1 MNQLTVRQRK
11 IVYTLVI
18 VLLLVPIIFLGY
30 PATRSG
36 GGGARGLLA
45 QSREKNDLGET
56 SLGDV
61 DPTSATMNL
70 VLLGMRGVAA
80 SVLWSKAD
88 EYKDKKN
95 FTQLEQ
101 TVESIILLQP
111 HFKSVWRFQAWNL
124 AYNVSTECDA
134 VADRY
139 YWVKRGAKFMKRG
152 VARNRLVP
160 ELYFDM
166 GTTLGNKL
174 GNADEKETYR
184 KFFRVDPD
192 VATWNNGPDRD
203 INPDDK
209 DNYMVARD
217 WYLDAN
223 KVLEKKGVEQHVMD
237 VSLFI
242 AYPYRSLISYAQITQ
257 KDGVKGD
264 LDSMT
269 PDQIKTAY
277 QEWAKNVG
285 SIWDQAY
292 DEWTNIYGRQKFMSA
307 GFGMLVLENDEAGL
321 KELEEIGK
329 QENVSFEQKRDWQD
343 RYRKMTSYPY
353 WKLHCDI
360 EKRETMTQARY
371 HLAEGRRLYRE
382 VQDFDGARVNLQMG
396 LAELAQVMREYQ
408 VSADTNLVIAD
419 EEEIIEEAL
428 KALIIWQHVMEL
440 LGQPLPAN
448 YPLKELWEFPEL
460 QHKRE
465 ELIIRFQQWNG
476 TL

>member
-11 IVYTLVI
+11 ILYSCTAVVLVI
-18 VLLLVPIIFLGY
+18 PIIFLGA
-30 PATRSG
+30 PA
-36 GGGARGLLA
+36 GGANKGFLA
-45 QSREKNDLGET
+45 QSREKNDLGEA

-95 FTQLEQ
+95 FTQLRE

-111 HFKSVWRFQAWNL
+111 HFKTVWRFQAWNL
-124 AYNVSTECDA
+124 AYNVSNECDA

-139 YWVKRGAKFMKRG
+139 YWVKEGAKFLKRG
-152 VARNRLVP
+152 VARNKLVP

-166 GTTLGNKL
+166 GTFVGNKL

-184 KFFRVDPD
+184 KFFLVDPD
-192 VATWNNGPDRD
+192 TERWDGGPDEE
-203 INPDDK
+203 INPKGVDH
-209 DNYMVARD
+209 YLVARD
-217 WYLDAN
+217 WYFDAN
-223 KVLEKKGVEQHVMD
+223 KTLETKGVEQHVMD
-237 VSLFI
+237 LSLFL
-242 AYPYRSLISYAQITQ
+242 AYPYRSLISYAQVTQ
-257 KDGVKGD
+257 KDGVQAD

-269 PDQIKTAY
+269 PEQVTAAY
-277 QEWAKNVG
+277 QEWANNVR
-285 SIWDQAY
+285 SIWDQAF
-292 DEWTNIYGRQKFMSA
+292 DEWTNTYGRMKFMSA

-321 KELEEIGK
+321 KELEELGK
-329 QENVSFEQKRDWQD
+329 AENVSFEQKRDWQD

-360 EKRETMTQARY
+360 EKRESMTQARY

-382 VQDFDGARVNLQMG
+382 VQDFDGARANLQNG
-396 LAELAQVMREYQ
+396 LALLAQVIQEYQ
-408 VSADTNLVIAD
+408 VSAQENLVVSD
-419 EEEIIEEAL
+419 EEETIEEAL
-428 KALIIWQHVMEL
+428 KAIIIWRHVMEL
-440 LGQPLPAN
+440 LGQPIPEV
-448 YPLKELWEFPEL
+448 YPLHQLWEIPEL
-460 QHKRE
+460 QDKRQD
-465 ELIIRFQQWNG
+465 LMLRFQQWNG